1 MQLDYFT
8 LLSEE
13 PVKIQNI
20 GSIKS
25 PTINEIKKI
34 TYSVYLTYI
43 DYLIMDI
50 PSYFSMLEKNIKNY
64 PDNQGLKD
72 SVSQL
77 KTSYLELSEE
87 DKSKLCI
94 LDIAKDNEYFI
105 QILSLAFNFFFVE
118 DVVFNRENACFYLY
132 DGTVNDSDEKVP
144 TGIIFSGNYTA
155 VTDIILS
162 RVNVKR
168 KNNEEKKMKFKNK
181 KAAELY
187 AKMHP
192 EEEKEDGKE
201 DKRFELANIISSL
214 SIHSKNLNLID
225 IGNLTVFQVYD
236 QFQKQQIEDF
246 YELMKRS
253 VSIWGDSDNKF
264 DVLGWLKLNSED

>member
-50 PSYFSMLEKNIKNY
+50 PSYFSMLEKNIENY
-64 PDNQGLKD
+64 PNNQEIKD
-72 SVSQL
+72 TVSQL
-77 KTSYLELSEE
+77 KNDYIELSEE
-87 DKSKLCI
+87 DKSKLSI
-94 LDIAKDNEYFI
+94 LDIIKNDEYFI

-118 DVVFNRENACFYLY
+118 DVIFNHENACFYLY
-132 DGTVNDSDEKVP
+132 DGSVDDSDEKVP

-155 VTDIILS
+155 VTDLILS

-168 KNNEEKKMKFKNK
+168 KNNKENKMKFKNK

-192 EEEKEDGKE
+192 EEEKETKE

-236 QFQKQQIEDF
+236 QFQKQQIEDY

-264 DVLGWLKLNSED
+264 DVLGWLKLNNED

>member
-50 PSYFSMLEKNIKNY
+50 PSYFSMLEKNIENY
-64 PDNQGLKD
+64 PNNQEIKD
-72 SVSQL
+72 TVSQL
-77 KTSYLELSEE
+77 KNDYIELSEE
-87 DKSKLCI
+87 DKSKLSI
-94 LDIAKDNEYFI
+94 LDIIKNDEYFI

-118 DVVFNRENACFYLY
+118 DVIFNHENACFYLY
-132 DGTVNDSDEKVP
+132 DGTVDDSDEKVP

-155 VTDIILS
+155 VTDLILS

-168 KNNEEKKMKFKNK
+168 KNNEENKMKFKNK

-192 EEEKEDGKE
+192 EEEKETQE
-201 DKRFELANIISSL
+201 NKRFELANIISSL

-225 IGNLTVFQVYD
+225 IGNLTVFQLYD
-236 QFQKQQIEDF
+236 QFQKQQIEDY

-253 VSIWGDSDNKF
+253 VSVWGDSDNKF
-264 DVLGWLKLNSED
+264 DVLGWLKLNNED